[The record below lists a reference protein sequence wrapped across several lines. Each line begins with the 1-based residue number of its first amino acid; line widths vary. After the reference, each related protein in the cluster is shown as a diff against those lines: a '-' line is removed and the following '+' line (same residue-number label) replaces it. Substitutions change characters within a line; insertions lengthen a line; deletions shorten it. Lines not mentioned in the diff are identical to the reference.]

1 MSRNREQ
8 RIRREQERR
17 KDQGGAQSD
26 TESEA
31 EEDLNGGAAACAAAR
46 IEEIDAELWE
56 MQNGMADLMVE
67 RRGLVR
73 VVQDEVNEAAALE
86 RQDEQGD
93 SEGES
98 DGLEAEMV
106 IVENLQ
112 DWVDEEQLRKTFEQI
127 GVVTYVEQ
135 QYNAAV
141 VAFETA
147 EIAQEAQQSFD
158 GVELCGRKMSVRMV
172 CFEGDRPNGGGGGG
186 SGSGLSEEEI

>member
-1 MSRNREQ
+1 MSSRQKER
-8 RIRREQERR
+8 RIRRGLQRFREDRR
-17 KDQGGAQSD
+17 GVLGEIEE
-26 TESEA
+26 ESGTDSE

-112 DWVDEEQLRKTFEQI
+112 D
-127 GVVTYVEQ
+127 
-135 QYNAAV
+135 
-141 VAFETA
+141 
-147 EIAQEAQQSFD
+147 
-158 GVELCGRKMSVRMV
+158 
-172 CFEGDRPNGGGGGG
+172 
-186 SGSGLSEEEI
+186 